1 MRRCKKI
8 AEKKFRST
16 ARSLIWSS
24 FFNLWNPVVSILFVT
39 SKSLGGSGKYISAL
53 SNGIKSVPREIVF
66 YPSGVSQDK
75 EVESGF
81 DDVHHFSKRPSFN
94 PLSLIKNVLQ
104 VRRLLLTGKYK
115 IVHTHTSLGGF
126 MGRLGAFFSGTDVK
140 VIHTIHAY
148 GADEFTPS
156 PQKWVYWLIE
166 KFLDLVTDTYISPS
180 GYMVEYGKRIHLI
193 NAKKAVVIY
202 NSLPLRTPGS
212 EKATQRENVR
222 SRLGLTQAE
231 TVFLFCGRLERQKGV
246 DVMLDAVA
254 AVKSG
259 KPFKVLVCGDGDL
272 RDELHRQAATL
283 GIEQH
288 IVWLGWQ
295 SEIAEFYAA
304 ADVYLMPSRWESFGL
319 VFLEAMNYHLPI
331 LSTKTQAIPEVVEDG
346 VCGLLSDNENAG
358 QLAKNIDR
366 LLEDVALCKEMGE
379 RGNER
384 LNKLFSFEIF
394 IQSHLDVYRKNG
406 VQPVKALQF
415 ESGARAALR

>member
-1 MRRCKKI
+1 M
-8 AEKKFRST
+8 T
-16 ARSLIWSS
+16 
-24 FFNLWNPVVSILFVT
+24 ILFVT

-53 SNGIKSVPREIVF
+53 SNGIKSVSREILF

-81 DDVHHFSKRPSFN
+81 EDVHHFSKRPSFN
-94 PLSLIKNVLQ
+94 PVNLFKNILQ
-104 VRRLLLTGKYK
+104 VRALLRTGRYK
-115 IVHTHTSLGGF
+115 VVHTHTSLGGF
-126 MGRLGAFFSGTDVK
+126 MGRLGAFLSGTDVK
-140 VIHTIHAY
+140 VLHTIHAY
-148 GADEFTPS
+148 GADEFTPA

-180 GYMVEYGKRIHLI
+180 KYMVEYGKRIRLI
-193 NAKKAVVIY
+193 NSAKAVVIY

-212 EKATQRENVR
+212 EKVAQRQNVR
-222 SRLGLTQAE
+222 SRLGLKDGD

-259 KPFKVLVCGDGDL
+259 KPFKVLVCGDGEL
-272 RDELHRQAATL
+272 RDELHKQAASL
-283 GIEQH
+283 GIEDR

-346 VCGLLSDNENAG
+346 VCGLLSENEDAG

-366 LLEDVALCKEMGE
+366 LLEDPALCREMGE

-384 LNKLFSFEIF
+384 LKKLFSFEIF
-394 IQSHLDVYRKNG
+394 IQSHLAVYRKNG
-406 VQPVKALQF
+406 VQELPVQ
-415 ESGARAALR
+415 AREAAAG

>member
-1 MRRCKKI
+1 MRVFEDSV
-8 AEKKFRST
+8 EKKLRKT
-16 ARSLIWSS
+16 ARLLIRSS
-24 FFNLWNPVVSILFVT
+24 FLIYGIHFVTILFVT

-81 DDVHHFSKRPSFN
+81 DGVHHFSKRPSFN
-94 PLSLIKNVLQ
+94 PVSLIKNVLQ
-104 VRRLLLTGKYK
+104 VRKLLRTGKYK

-140 VIHTIHAY
+140 VMHTIHAY
-148 GADEFTPS
+148 GADDFTPS
-156 PQKWVYWLIE
+156 PQKWVYWLIA
-166 KFLDLVTDTYISPS
+166 KFLDLITDTYISPS

-193 NAKKAVVIY
+193 NAKKAIVIY
-202 NSLPLRTPGS
+202 NSLPLRQPGS
-212 EKATQRENVR
+212 EKTTQRENVR
-222 SRLGLTQAE
+222 SRLGLTEGQ

-259 KPFKVLVCGDGDL
+259 KPFKVLVCGDGEL
-272 RDELHRQAATL
+272 RDELHKQAASL
-283 GIEQH
+283 GIEDR

-346 VCGLLSDNENAG
+346 VCGLLSENGDAG
-358 QLAKNIDR
+358 QLAKNIDK
-366 LLEDVALCKEMGE
+366 LLENPALCKEMGE

-384 LNKLFSFEIF
+384 LKKLFSFEIF
-394 IQSHLDVYRKNG
+394 IQSHLAVYRQNG
-406 VQPVKALQF
+406 VHELPLQVRKA
-415 ESGARAALR
+415 AAG